1 MALAVSHRRTEIM
14 VRIAMVMMLIGWA
27 ALMTGQFA
35 NVAFFDQ
42 ARVTINPPS
51 WFQAWP
57 TLEFSLLT
65 AFQVLVVLAG
75 LVLALISLR
84 QVNFRGSTF
93 WTRFGR
99 RTLPIVFIAY
109 SAAVLLLLLR

>member
-1 MALAVSHRRTEIM
+1 MIK
-14 VRIAMVMMLIGWA
+14 IAMTMLLLGWA

-42 ARVTINPPS
+42 ARVTIAPPT

-65 AFQVLVVLAG
+65 ALQVLVVLGG

-84 QVNFRGSTF
+84 QVNFRGTTV

-99 RTLPIVFIAY
+99 RCLPVIFVAY
-109 SAAVLLLLLR
+109 SAAVLFLILR